1 MRRRGCDACSQQNN
15 SSNDHLEIKYS
26 SSIQSDY
33 TTENECSSITI
44 VEQVFLLG
52 LKDQQGYLSFLNDTI
67 SYILRGCI
75 IMELAFRGKIRTIKE
90 TLRKHPAE
98 RTLEVIDSN
107 PIGDSLLD
115 EALKHIKSEKHSIA
129 GWIDLLSGET
139 WNPMKSHF
147 QLKQVRERVAKG
159 LVDKGIL
166 RTDMKSFMLFD
177 MATHPLSDSNAKRT
191 IITKIL
197 DVLIG
202 TKQSSSDIKTVALI
216 ASALAGNVLSST
228 LGQLSFSQKD
238 AARSKAE
245 TLLREYCYEEH
256 SHNDIIS
263 GVLTVFLRMD
273 SLLC

>member
-1 MRRRGCDACSQQNN
+1 MRRRGGDASPQNN
-15 SSNDHLEIKYS
+15 SSNGQVEIKS
-26 SSIQSDY
+26 NSNIQNDY
-33 TTENECSSITI
+33 TSGNEYSSITI

-75 IMELAFRGKIRTIKE
+75 IMELAFRGKIRTMKE
-90 TLRKHPAE
+90 TPRKHPAE
-98 RTLEVIDSN
+98 RALEVMDPN
-107 PIGDSLLD
+107 PIGDTLLD

-147 QLKQVRERVAKG
+147 QLRQVRERVAKG

-202 TKQSSSDIKTVALI
+202 TKQSNPDIKTIALI
-216 ASALAGNVLSST
+216 ASALAGNVLNST

-245 TLLREYCYEEH
+245 NLLREYCYEDH
-256 SHNDIIS
+256 SHNDIVS

-273 SLLC
+273 NLLY